1 MWYTLTG
8 NFGNLY
14 PIPSEN
20 YDSKYLYKK
29 YHKSSL
35 DIKNEKK
42 VKLIKS
48 SYSDTDEFEEF
59 DNEHDEFY
67 SETGYLSNNKSDD
80 DRISNFSFSQDIDF
94 ECGDD
99 NQADADGST
108 CSEDE
113 DDELLRDQLDMHSM
127 ILAKNIYNENGDIDE
142 PYITAEEVLNEIE
155 NMMTLQVFLEL
166 PMISS

>member
-48 SYSDTDEFEEF
+48 SYSDTEFEEF
-59 DNEHDEFY
+59 DNEYDEFY

-99 NQADADGST
+99 NQADADDSN

-155 NMMTLQVFLEL
+155 TMMTLQVCLEPL
-166 PMISS
+166 TYS